1 VNENSLFEMDY
12 RDSRHLTNIGKEMKP
27 TYKIAG
33 FFKQMLILSKK
44 NWILSMRNK
53 TGTLVEIIAPIVLV
67 FFLLALRSA
76 VENQYKEEQNL
87 PLNTVYDD
95 FRSNLNLFYNY
106 SKNWSVIYY
115 FPDNSLIKN
124 IVERSIEH
132 IKNQTFGSFD
142 PISRNQ

>member
-1 VNENSLFEMDY
+1 
-12 RDSRHLTNIGKEMKP
+12 
-27 TYKIAG
+27 
-33 FFKQMLILSKK
+33 MLILSKK

-53 TGTLVEIIAPIVLV
+53 RGTLVEIIAPILLVLS
-67 FFLLALRSA
+67 LLGLRSV

-95 FRSNLNLFYNY
+95 FQSNLYLFNNY

-124 IVERSIEH
+124 VVERGIGH
-132 IKNQTFGSFD
+132 IKNQTSFGIFD